1 MFFSK
6 IKNTN
11 AYKLWLS
18 LLEVLL
24 QYPGTSLRFFVE
36 NIFLGSLQ
44 IISIGSLYPI
54 IFVVMNNDTGGNNV
68 YIKFFNKILAF
79 AGLQNSLGNYL
90 ILAIFIASMSLILSM
105 LIDFD
110 QTSFLRKLEYKLRM
124 SFAGV
129 VINSKWEVL
138 RELNHGEFINALNR
152 EAELYK
158 QLVKYDFMMV
168 CSFIQLVMFG
178 SYLFLFNLKFGIIS
192 FIMLSGGFLI
202 FVPLMRVSHKF
213 GQQYTEA
220 FARQTDCLVN
230 ATRAFKNIK
239 TGSLENFFLKYLEPY
254 VYKLS
259 ALYFKN
265 QLFSSVQSKFTEFTG
280 FVILCAL
287 LFINIQVIKTD
298 IPALIL
304 SLVILYR
311 IIPEVRSFTDNMNR
325 AYNGLPSLS
334 EIKKLQAKCIPDEEG
349 CKTIDKSIS
358 NIEFEN
364 VTFGYGTSAVPLF
377 RDLNVCFKKGE
388 FWAIA
393 GPTGSGKTTILDLIS
408 GVLRPTVGKIV
419 FDNIPLDEAKLSSL
433 HQHIGYLTQNNFIFA
448 GSILANISW
457 GHEKELDS
465 VKIENVVK
473 ISQMSDILK
482 EKTLDFKVSESGQ
495 NLSGGQQ
502 QRIAITRTLLKDYDF
517 ILMDEP
523 SSALDNETEKNF
535 LEALSSLKGKIGIIM
550 VTHRKEYFKHAD
562 YILEINGGC
571 VEILSG
577 KRE

>member
-1 MFFSK
+1 
-6 IKNTN
+6 
-11 AYKLWLS
+11 
-18 LLEVLL
+18 
-24 QYPGTSLRFFVE
+24 
-36 NIFLGSLQ
+36 
-44 IISIGSLYPI
+44 
-54 IFVVMNNDTGGNNV
+54 
-68 YIKFFNKILAF
+68 
-79 AGLQNSLGNYL
+79 
-90 ILAIFIASMSLILSM
+90 
-105 LIDFD
+105 
-110 QTSFLRKLEYKLRM
+110 
-124 SFAGV
+124 
-129 VINSKWEVL
+129 
-138 RELNHGEFINALNR
+138 
-152 EAELYK
+152 
-158 QLVKYDFMMV
+158 
-168 CSFIQLVMFG
+168 
-178 SYLFLFNLKFGIIS
+178 
-192 FIMLSGGFLI
+192 
-202 FVPLMRVSHKF
+202 
-213 GQQYTEA
+213 
-220 FARQTDCLVN
+220 
-230 ATRAFKNIK
+230 
-239 TGSLENFFLKYLEPY
+239 
-254 VYKLS
+254 
-259 ALYFKN
+259 
-265 QLFSSVQSKFTEFTG
+265 
-280 FVILCAL
+280 
-287 LFINIQVIKTD
+287 
-298 IPALIL
+298 
-304 SLVILYR
+304 
-311 IIPEVRSFTDNMNR
+311 
-325 AYNGLPSLS
+325 
-334 EIKKLQAKCIPDEEG
+334 
-349 CKTIDKSIS
+349 
-358 NIEFEN
+358 
-364 VTFGYGTSAVPLF
+364 VPLF

-571 VEILSG
+571 VEILSS